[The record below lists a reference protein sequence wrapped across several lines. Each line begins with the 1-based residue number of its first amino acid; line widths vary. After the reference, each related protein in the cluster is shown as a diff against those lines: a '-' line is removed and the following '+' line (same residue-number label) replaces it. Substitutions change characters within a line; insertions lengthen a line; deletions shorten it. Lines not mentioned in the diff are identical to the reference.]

1 MNSKAMIVLAVAI
14 VSVAGCILVV
24 SDDSDAATGDVTM
37 NGTQYDSINSAITAA
52 IGSPVTIT
60 LNNDV
65 SENVVISSDVTI
77 DLNGHDLTNS
87 TSNTIVVQD
96 DGVLTITGT
105 GSISNAVG
113 SSSSC
118 ININAGG
125 KLIVSEDA
133 DITLKTQVVNKGHM
147 EIHGTVTQKEDTGA
161 TSDDSPSIRTDSG
174 AALYVYGE
182 VISEAGNIRNN
193 NGTVYLDAHCEILK
207 ASFSGTMT
215 FISDENEGL
224 VHYVN
229 ISQQD
234 NVDLDGAALHAAM
247 FKGANVY
254 NPNLTV
260 IVTLEGSADSQDPY
274 VYGLS
279 TTSGDRIRANMIIQ
293 SEDGTFAE
301 IDLSGGS
308 QKQNAVNIT
317 GYGAVSEF
325 TMRNIDLTAGTSNQV
340 RLNFGVFPD
349 FTFENCTFTNIYL
362 AQSSGTSG
370 TTVFRGCDIINT
382 GDRIGAYGLTIN
394 SGTVVVENCKID
406 SYLSGVNINTS
417 SSSNHSITVS
427 GNVISNLGS
436 NGDSGEA
443 IQIAGSLEGKQ
454 VLITGN
460 GIDNANVAL
469 QIYHNCGEA
478 AEAFAISD
486 NAITSTPVGIN
497 YEADETNAPSR
508 VSVIANGNYF
518 APDGSRGVAMTV
530 TSDVT
535 TDVADQVV
543 CDVYYTD
550 ASMDSTNEDTA
561 PPWIWD
567 DDDDYVPPIVPA
579 QPSESGDDN
588 TTTIVACAAAAVV
601 AALMA
606 AFLILDRKR

>member
-1 MNSKAMIVLAVAI
+1 MYSTTDFRKGLKIEVDGIPYEIVDFQHFKPGKGGAMVRTKLRN
-14 VSVAGCILVV
+14 ILTGRMQDITFRSGEKVGKPDME
-24 SDDSDAATGDVTM
+24 SRDMQYLYRQDDELIFM
-37 NGTQYDSINSAITAA
+37 
-52 IGSPVTIT
+52 
-60 LNNDV
+60 
-65 SENVVISSDVTI
+65 
-77 DLNGHDLTNS
+77 DLTNYEQLQIS
-87 TSNTIVVQD
+87 VETTGGKEGFLKDGQQCRVLLYKGNPLDIDIPLSLVLEVTDTEPGAKGDTVSNVTKPATLETGLVVQ
-96 DGVLTITGT
+96 VPIF
-105 GSISNAVG
+105 V
-113 SSSSC
+113 
-118 ININAGG
+118 
-125 KLIVSEDA
+125 
-133 DITLKTQVVNKGHM
+133 
-147 EIHGTVTQKEDTGA
+147 
-161 TSDDSPSIRTDSG
+161 
-174 AALYVYGE
+174 
-182 VISEAGNIRNN
+182 
-193 NGTVYLDAHCEILK
+193 
-207 ASFSGTMT
+207 
-215 FISDENEGL
+215 
-224 VHYVN
+224 
-229 ISQQD
+229 
-234 NVDLDGAALHAAM
+234 
-247 FKGANVY
+247 
-254 NPNLTV
+254 
-260 IVTLEGSADSQDPY
+260 
-274 VYGLS
+274 
-279 TTSGDRIRANMIIQ
+279 
-293 SEDGTFAE
+293 
-301 IDLSGGS
+301 
-308 QKQNAVNIT
+308 
-317 GYGAVSEF
+317 
-325 TMRNIDLTAGTSNQV
+325 
-340 RLNFGVFPD
+340 
-349 FTFENCTFTNIYL
+349 
-362 AQSSGTSG
+362 
-370 TTVFRGCDIINT
+370 NT
-382 GDRIGAYGLTIN
+382 GDRIEAYGLTIN

-406 SYLSGVNINTS
+406 NYLSGVNINTS

-436 NGDSGEA
+436 NGDRGEA

-579 QPSESGDDN
+579 QPSDSEDDN